1 MPEERIEELLEQ
13 RDFKQ
18 LKLELEDMYPV
29 DRSYSGRLRFALYDT
44 DMEYLFTDEE
54 LENIDYENAIVL
66 ADKNLINSDING
78 NRNQPL
84 YKIEIDDY
92 EYVFTS
98 NKQIY
103 DMVK

>member
-1 MPEERIEELLEQ
+1 
-13 RDFKQ
+13 
-18 LKLELEDMYPV
+18 
-29 DRSYSGRLRFALYDT
+29 
-44 DMEYLFTDEE
+44 MEYLFTDEE

-92 EYVFTS
+92 EYVITS

>member
-1 MPEERIEELLEQ
+1 MLCMIRIWNI
-13 RDFKQ
+13 F
-18 LKLELEDMYPV
+18 
-29 DRSYSGRLRFALYDT
+29 S
-44 DMEYLFTDEE
+44 TDEE

>member
-1 MPEERIEELLEQ
+1 
-13 RDFKQ
+13 
-18 LKLELEDMYPV
+18 
-29 DRSYSGRLRFALYDT
+29 
-44 DMEYLFTDEE
+44 MEYLFTDEE